1 MQAVKEDRPSYVR
14 FEKRAVED
22 RALSITNGQYTTV
35 DVDFAIITP
44 HGTSDEIPR
53 VVKDWFSYLTEQ
65 VRGNRV
71 PAKFFEYYQECYA
84 RWLKGEEAPLTGTPL
99 KEWPP
104 LSPAE
109 RENLMRIRI
118 YTVEDLA
125 NANEDSIRQIGMGA
139 RALQQKAENW
149 LRSATDQG
157 KMAEEMSSLQV
168 ENKRLSATVGRQ
180 EKALDALRSEVEGL
194 LQQRVLPSPIAE
206 SAVHDQEGVDP

>member
-35 DVDFAIITP
+35 DVDFAVITP

-53 VVKDWFSYLTEQ
+53 VVKDWFVYLTEQ

-84 RWLKGEEAPLTGTPL
+84 RWQKGEEAPLTGTPI

-109 RENLMRIRI
+109 RANLLSIRI

-125 NANEDSIRQIGMGA
+125 NANEDSLRQIGMGA
-139 RALQQKAENW
+139 RAMQQKAENW
-149 LRSATDQG
+149 IKSATDQG
-157 KMAEEMSSLQV
+157 KMAEEMSALQV
-168 ENKRLSATVGRQ
+168 KNKRLEATVGRQ
-180 EKALDALRSEVEGL
+180 EKALDTLRAQVEEM
-194 LQQRVLPSPIAE
+194 LQQRVLPSPIADVPSE
-206 SAVHDQEGVDP
+206 SEAQ

>member
-22 RALSITNGQYTTV
+22 RALSIANGQYTTV
-35 DVDFAIITP
+35 DQDFAVITP

-53 VVKDWFSYLTEQ
+53 VVKDWFQYLAEQ

-84 RWLKGEEAPLTGTPL
+84 RWQKGEEAPLTGTPI

-109 RENLMRIRI
+109 RANLIGIRI

-125 NANEDSIRQIGMGA
+125 NANEDSLRQIGMGA

-149 LRSATDQG
+149 IKSSTDQG
-157 KMAEEMSSLQV
+157 KLAEEMSALQV
-168 ENKRLSATVGRQ
+168 HNRRLEATAKRQ
-180 EKALDALRSEVEGL
+180 EKMIESLNVQVQEL
-194 LQQRVLPSPIAE
+194 LQQRVLPSPIA
-206 SAVHDQEGVDP
+206 DPTPAENASQ